1 MGSSLWRDQLQQSVR
16 LEGAQVAW
24 AALPA
29 QPVAEVG
36 WAEAVEASL
45 VAAVTVA
52 GRVAGL
58 EAVETAEG
66 GRSVEALRGSSAMR
80 LDERQAR
87 QLSQPKFVKNEKVR
101 YNPIEFN

>member
-1 MGSSLWRDQLQQSVR
+1 M
-16 LEGAQVAW
+16 AW

-66 GRSVEALRGSSAMR
+66 QAEGLVEVAKGLRRPRS
-80 LDERQAR
+80 
-87 QLSQPKFVKNEKVR
+87 
-101 YNPIEFN
+101 